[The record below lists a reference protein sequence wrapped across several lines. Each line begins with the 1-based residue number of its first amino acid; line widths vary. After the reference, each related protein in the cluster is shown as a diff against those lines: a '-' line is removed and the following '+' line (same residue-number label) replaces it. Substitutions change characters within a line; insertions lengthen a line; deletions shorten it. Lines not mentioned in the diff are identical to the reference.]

1 MLKLSRPAAEIFIPD
16 GTPWEAACARVT
28 HLVVAAH
35 ADDVEIMAWH
45 ALLHADGLAAVIV
58 TDGRG
63 SNTRLLEQ
71 KRAASLGH
79 YAAVIWL
86 DHASVDVRQAA
97 CPALASDLSAVLSAV
112 RARQVYTHNPTDRH
126 DTHVAVVL

>member
-1 MLKLSRPAAEIFIPD
+1 MLKLSRPAAEVFIPD
-16 GTPWEAACARVT
+16 GASWDEARSRIT

-45 ALLHADGLAAVIV
+45 ALLRAERLAAVIA
-58 TDGRG
+58 TDGRN
-63 SNTRLLEQ
+63 SATRLLEQ

-86 DHASVDVRQAA
+86 DHTSVEVKQPAYR
-97 CPALASDLSAVLSAV
+97 ALASDLNVILSAV
-112 RARQVYTHNPTDRH
+112 RAR
-126 DTHVAVVL
+126 